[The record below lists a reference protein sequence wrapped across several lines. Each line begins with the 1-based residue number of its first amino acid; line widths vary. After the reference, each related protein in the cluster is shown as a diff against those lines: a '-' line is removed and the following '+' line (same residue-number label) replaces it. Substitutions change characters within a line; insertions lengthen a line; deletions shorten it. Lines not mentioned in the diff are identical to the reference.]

1 MIEPATI
8 GDWIQAVMVGGALA
22 LSASLIGKA
31 LRGEEREAA
40 ARIDQAHEEPLLVE
54 VGAG

>member
-22 LSASLIGKA
+22 LAAVLIGRA
-31 LRGEEREAA
+31 LRGEEHEAA
-40 ARIDQAHEEPLLVE
+40 AQIDPTHEEPLLV
-54 VGAG
+54 GAGAG